1 MKKTFLVIALFSLLS
16 IIFIPIFVSAQGQ
29 GLVPCN
35 GPDCTIN
42 SFFQMLLN
50 IYNFLTTMIATPL
63 AIIALIVGGIFMM
76 ASAGNPSTFGKGK
89 EIITWAIIGLF
100 LVWGSYLIINLILT
114 TIGYGGTW
122 NVL

>member
-1 MKKTFLVIALFSLLS
+1 MKKTFLIIALFSLLS
-16 IIFIPIFVSAQGQ
+16 IIFIPFISDAQN

-76 ASAGNPSTFGKGK
+76 VSAGNPSTFGKGK

-100 LVWGSYLIINLILT
+100 LVWGSYIIINFILT
-114 TIGYGGTW
+114 TLGYTGAW
-122 NVL
+122 SIL